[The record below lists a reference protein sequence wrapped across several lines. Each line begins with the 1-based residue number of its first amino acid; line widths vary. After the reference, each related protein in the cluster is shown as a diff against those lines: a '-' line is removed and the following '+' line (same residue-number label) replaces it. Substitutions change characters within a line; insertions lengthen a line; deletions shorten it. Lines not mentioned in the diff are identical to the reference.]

1 MFSQVQ
7 PYRHLEPLQPWSEE
21 HRLHPNHASGFGIIP
36 WSFLWK
42 HVSYESHRALK
53 ADTKVPGG
61 GKPVKP
67 GNGKKP
73 GYFPMWNV
81 HETVKVKSELQWRP
95 HGIEDIKNLEHLWR
109 KVTTT
114 KAICRSGL
122 CYREPCQAGK
132 GPTSPPE
139 PRWWHWEHR
148 VPDETGNT
156 CSAVLWFSVRALFLY
171 CIPLFLLGF
180 RMSFCDVLY
189 WKYVIISVVFVV
201 VSTYFV
207 FLPIFLELIVPKKY
221 WTVRLL
227 IWTVKSMGALEVG
240 LEVLCTLSWAWGSR
254 GEAGNITV

>member
-21 HRLHPNHASGFGIIP
+21 HRLHPNLASGFGIIP

-53 ADTKVPGG
+53 ADTKVPEGE
-61 GKPVKP
+61 KPVKP

-240 LEVLCTLSWAWGSR
+240 LEVLCTLRWAWGSR